1 MLHFLSFMWNPL
13 SWVME
18 AAAVVAI
25 AVDKYVLREG
35 GEGPTAARLWGE
47 HGCVACLGGGGTA
60 RRGGVPECHGGSSSA
75 GRGVRTVCAGER
87 RPCAAADASLVGL
100 ASCVVSFCRSPPCL
114 CAFLVL
120 ALLLRDLCS
129 GGGEPPDYEDFAG
142 IVFLLLLN
150 ATIGYVEDARAG
162 NAVAALA
169 ASLATQATALRDGG
183 WATLPAAELVPGD
196 IVHVKLGDVCPADVR
211 VLGDAAAGLD
221 DAPLGGDDGDEDA
234 TGGPLPPP
242 LPPVALKVDQ
252 AGLTGES
259 LPVDKRVGA
268 LAYAGSV
275 VKSGE
280 SPAVV
285 VATGGQTFFGKAA
298 GLVAAASA
306 DGATASTTL
315 TSIGTFC
322 VVAIAVALTV
332 EVAVMYAAL
341 GYSYRRGVSNALVLL
356 IGGVPIAMPTVLS
369 VTSALG
375 ARQLA
380 AKGAVVTSIAAVEAL
395 AAVDVLVSDKTGT
408 LTTGVLTIDTENVAI
423 LDGARGGGGAGGV
436 DVDGVVLL
444 AARASRTE
452 NADAIDTAVVGCLPS
467 PAAARAGITET
478 RFVPFDPSNKRTAIT
493 YTDDASGETVEVT
506 KGAPHT
512 ILDVTQA
519 DAATHEAVDRI
530 VAGFAR
536 RGLRSLGLASRT
548 LPSGAAA
555 TAAVTAAPWTYVAVI
570 PIFDPP
576 RHDTVDTVRRVRA
589 AGVDVKMATGDQRE
603 IAVETCARLGMGT
616 NVLPAEALVTTAA
629 AAAAGGGLFVGSLID
644 VIEGADG
651 FAGVFPQSKYLIVE
665 ELQRAGH
672 TVAMTVRC
680 WVGTWGRGGGGC
692 VCAERGSASIYRR
705 LDAVRRACRAF
716 VLMCSSC
723 SPSDCCFLYGCGACV
738 CALSVP

>member
-1 MLHFLSFMWNPL
+1 M
-13 SWVME
+13 
-18 AAAVVAI
+18 
-25 AVDKYVLREG
+25 
-35 GEGPTAARLWGE
+35 
-47 HGCVACLGGGGTA
+47 
-60 RRGGVPECHGGSSSA
+60 
-75 GRGVRTVCAGER
+75 
-87 RPCAAADASLVGL
+87 
-100 ASCVVSFCRSPPCL
+100 VSFCRSPPCL

-120 ALLLRDLCS
+120 ALLLRGLCS

-221 DAPLGGDDGDEDA
+221 DAPLGDDDGDEDA

-341 GYSYRRGVSNALVLL
+341 GYSYRRGVANALVLL

-555 TAAVTAAPWTYVAVI
+555 AAAVTAAPWTYVAVI

-705 LDAVRRACRAF
+705 LGAVRRACRAF